1 MSTSKIYVREIFYPG
16 HLLMTQ
22 GEVGVCAYVIERGKV
37 EVFTNT
43 VEAGKTVLAELGAG
57 DIVGEMAIIT
67 QEPRSAS
74 AVVLEES
81 VLVRVTADDFADGLK
96 TADGNFQA
104 LVRVLIERLRH
115 ANSFA
120 KTAAVLTAAQMGNAS
135 IDSLEH
141 DIKNTVKLV
150 ENKIAVDKRQAFRAE
165 VFPIVKTLLNVLR
178 KYS

>member
-1 MSTSKIYVREIFYPG
+1 MK
-16 HLLMTQ
+16 Q
-22 GEVGVCAYVIERGKV
+22 GEVGACAYVIERGKV
-37 EVFTNT
+37 EVFTE
-43 VEAGKTVLAELGAG
+43 VPGADKTVLAELGPG
-57 DIVGEMAIIT
+57 SIVGEMAIIT

-74 AVVLEES
+74 AIAVEET

-104 LVRVLIERLRH
+104 LVRVLINRLRA

-120 KTAAVLTAAQMGNAS
+120 RTAAIMTAAQQGRVS
-135 IDSLEH
+135 IDSLES

-150 ENKIAVDKRQAFRAE
+150 ENKIAVDKREAFRAE